1 MAASTA
7 FVAGSA
13 MVAAPVSMDLS
24 SCKAFGSGT
33 STLVHAT
40 PVSRAHVSKA
50 VAVRASSNSEESRP
64 ARREVLASFLAAGAA
79 LNFNSQAFAANP
91 VETAKSKAG
100 QAVQGAK
107 DLAGSNPLDNIS
119 NPLDNVGNPL
129 GEAQK
134 VAEDVGYE
142 LKGQIDGIFK
152 KAPRKFKK
160 PTTTG
165 NGAIADAKAR
175 VNNFLNKSQNPIATN
190 VEKAA
195 KETEAGLGSAT
206 GPNSASARANREL
219 LGQDSTRVDE
229 ATKKVGALQNKLTN
243 KALQAV
249 DDVKNAAG
257 QVQNAAPDVP
267 TPSAP
272 GLFKNLGS
280 KIQGAKGDI
289 ASKAEE
295 AKNAASNVT
304 GLQ

>member
-1 MAASTA
+1 VNCS
-7 FVAGSA
+7 VY
-13 MVAAPVSMDLS
+13 
-24 SCKAFGSGT
+24 
-33 STLVHAT
+33 
-40 PVSRAHVSKA
+40 
-50 VAVRASSNSEESRP
+50 
-64 ARREVLASFLAAGAA
+64 
-79 LNFNSQAFAANP
+79 Q
-91 VETAKSKAG
+91 
-100 QAVQGAK
+100 
-107 DLAGSNPLDNIS
+107 
-119 NPLDNVGNPL
+119 
-129 GEAQK
+129 
-134 VAEDVGYE
+134 
-142 LKGQIDGIFK
+142 
-152 KAPRKFKK
+152 PRKFKK

-280 KIQGAKGDI
+280 KIQVGHSI
-289 ASKAEE
+289 A
-295 AKNAASNVT
+295 VT
-304 GLQ
+304 LHLHFLYSAVSPFCILKSF

>member
-1 MAASTA
+1 
-7 FVAGSA
+7 
-13 MVAAPVSMDLS
+13 
-24 SCKAFGSGT
+24 
-33 STLVHAT
+33 
-40 PVSRAHVSKA
+40 
-50 VAVRASSNSEESRP
+50 
-64 ARREVLASFLAAGAA
+64 
-79 LNFNSQAFAANP
+79 LNFNGQAFAANP

-107 DLAGSNPLDNIS
+107 DLAGSNPLDNISNPLDNIS

-206 GPNSASARANREL
+206 GPNSASARAGREL

-257 QVQNAAPDVP
+257 QVQSAAPDVP

-304 GLQ
+304 GMQ